1 LCAFVPVFGLA
12 FSVVSGLCLVSGL
25 WVCMGLGR
33 EVRGSGNVVSRSVVL
48 VGVRSTLVLV
58 LAVTAVLEGV
68 CIAGYA

>member
-1 LCAFVPVFGLA
+1 
-12 FSVVSGLCLVSGL
+12 
-25 WVCMGLGR
+25 MGLGR